1 MSTDR
6 LISGCAR
13 AHFQACRFCNYQLR
27 LVCRERGDPELRAD
41 KTLLPRVR
49 GRSRGGSDVTKL
61 EGELDGQL
69 DAART
74 SAAQKRIADA
84 DVAGGDDLIGAVAD
98 FAAIGWRS
106 KPARATLGTVRVDL

>member
-1 MSTDR
+1 MPGTLETNYEKNAPPAHSR
-6 LISGCAR
+6 EESGKNR
-13 AHFQACRFCNYQLR
+13 Y
-27 LVCRERGDPELRAD
+27 E
-41 KTLLPRVR
+41 
-49 GRSRGGSDVTKL
+49 L

-69 DAART
+69 NAARA
-74 SAAQKRIADA
+74 SAAQERVADA